1 MLERGETSRRV
12 PRRPFRSRRLN
23 ESMTFFVLILVKA
36 RIGHSTGE
44 TGISPFRL
52 INNSLGRLIGIV
64 IPLFYRS
71 PLAVADVALDK
82 LTIGVPSL
90 LLYVYI
96 VGSYSRECRTDM
108 VLVGA
113 TPGHKVGRMNGLNPV
128 MRKCDVL

>member
-1 MLERGETSRRV
+1 MRAADAYRV
-12 PRRPFRSRRLN
+12 VPCEPPFPFRSRRSN

-52 INNSLGRLIGIV
+52 IDNSLGRLIGIV

-90 LLYVYI
+90 LLYLYI
-96 VGSYSRECRTDM
+96 AGSYSRERRTDM
-108 VLVGA
+108 VAG
-113 TPGHKVGRMNGLNPV
+113 GRTSGLNPV
-128 MRKCDVL
+128 IRKCNVL